1 MNLPGKRIVT
11 FIRKHH
17 ILTLATVHDQIPW
30 CCTLFYVYLPEQ
42 NLFVVTSDPDTRHIT
57 DVVAGGSGRVAGAI
71 ALETKI
77 IGRIRGIQF
86 TATMS
91 PLQDELLQ
99 ICKTAY
105 LKRFPVARFTTLY
118 LWGIEPDLIKMTDNR
133 LGFGKKLYWRKEGT

>member
-91 PLQDELLQ
+91 PLQDDLMQ

>member
-86 TATMS
+86 TATMF

-105 LKRFPVARFTTLY
+105 LKRFPVARFTTLH

-133 LGFGKKLYWRKEGT
+133 LGFGKKLYWRKEDT

>member
-1 MNLPGKRIVT
+1 
-11 FIRKHH
+11 
-17 ILTLATVHDQIPW
+17 
-30 CCTLFYVYLPEQ
+30 
-42 NLFVVTSDPDTRHIT
+42 
-57 DVVAGGSGRVAGAI
+57 VAGGSGRVAGAI

-91 PLQDELLQ
+91 PLQDDLMQ